1 MSDSD
6 SENNQ
11 GNNNQGNNNQGNNN
25 QGNNNQGNNNQGNNN
40 IQGNTDVSG
49 NPPTSDISGGVTY
62 DISGV
67 TYTSPQIVT
76 DLSSTTI
83 TGTGYEIEH
92 AEGKDEDGD
101 DLKKTTFDTTE
112 PELYDPQIHQ
122 DLNQTIE
129 TYNDMSG
136 VDLSGNLSQTS
147 ALFEEIKDYASQLQC
162 SDFHGKGSIEDYN
175 ALFEAAS
182 RIAND
187 TKQIE
192 LDVDMEGFNEFA
204 QAADDLSSLF
214 EGFILKLSNVSVI
227 TDVNFLTSVV
237 AALKRIVNLSET
249 FGRFKQTVFSTSAIQ
264 LPKSAFDTKVVLD
277 GVMDEINCAMQYIDH
292 FVNPTDPS
300 LNEAALSPEEK
311 EIIQKS
317 VDTIDNWNNMA
328 QYGVTIAM
336 SNDENIQCI
345 QQYSQDLKVKKNSL
359 VTASASLRAKLA
371 AFNIIES

>member
-1 MSDSD
+1 MPRSD
-6 SENNQ
+6 SEDETT
-11 GNNNQGNNNQGNNN
+11 GNVYIN
-25 QGNNNQGNNNQGNNN
+25 
-40 IQGNTDVSG
+40 
-49 NPPTSDISGGVTY
+49 DISGNTVINGNVNVTDISGVITY

-67 TYTSPQIVT
+67 TYISPQIVS

-129 TYNDMSG
+129 TYNDLSG
-136 VDLSGNLSQTS
+136 VDLSGNPSQTN
-147 ALFEEIKDYASQLQC
+147 ALYEEIKDYASQLQC

-175 ALFEAAS
+175 SLFEAAS
-182 RIAND
+182 RIANE

-192 LDVDMEGFNEFA
+192 LDVDIEGFNEFA

-214 EGFILKLSNVSVI
+214 EGFILKLNNVSVI
-227 TDVNFLTSVV
+227 TDVTFLTSVV
-237 AALKRIVNLSET
+237 SALKRIVNLSET

-292 FVNPTDPS
+292 FVNPNLDPS
-300 LNEAALSPEEK
+300 LNEAALSTEEK
-311 EIIQKS
+311 AIIQKS

-328 QYGVTIAM
+328 QYGVSIAM

-345 QQYSQDLKVKKNSL
+345 QQYSQDLKVKKTSL
-359 VTASASLRAKLA
+359 VSASATLRAKLA
-371 AFNIIES
+371 SFNIVEG

>member
-1 MSDSD
+1 MPHNDSDSD
-6 SENNQ
+6 SDTS
-11 GNNNQGNNNQGNNN
+11 
-25 QGNNNQGNNNQGNNN
+25 
-40 IQGNTDVSG
+40 GNTVING
-49 NPPTSDISGGVTY
+49 NVNVTDISGVITY

-67 TYTSPQIVT
+67 TYISPQIVS

-83 TGTGYEIEH
+83 TGNGYEIEH

-112 PELYDPQIHQ
+112 PDLYDPQIHQ
-122 DLNQTIE
+122 DLNETIE
-129 TYNDMSG
+129 TYNDLSG
-136 VDLSGNLSQTS
+136 VDLSGNPSQTN

-175 ALFEAAS
+175 SLFEAAG
-182 RIAND
+182 RIANE

-192 LDVDMEGFNEFA
+192 LDVNIDGFNEFA
-204 QAADDLSSLF
+204 EAADDLSSLF
-214 EGFILKLSNVSVI
+214 EGFILKLNNVSVI
-227 TDVNFLTSVV
+227 TDVTFLTSVV
-237 AALKRIVNLSET
+237 FALKRIVNLSET

-277 GVMDEINCAMQYIDH
+277 GVMDEINCAVQYIDH

-300 LNEAALSPEEK
+300 LNEAALSAEEK

-328 QYGVTIAM
+328 EYGVSIAL

-345 QQYSQDLKVKKNSL
+345 QQYSLDLKTKKSSL
-359 VTASASLRAKLA
+359 INASSSLRAKLA
-371 AFNIIES
+371 AFNIVEG

>member
-1 MSDSD
+1 MPHSDSD
-6 SENNQ
+6 NDDDTS
-11 GNNNQGNNNQGNNN
+11 
-25 QGNNNQGNNNQGNNN
+25 
-40 IQGNTDVSG
+40 GNTVING
-49 NPPTSDISGGVTY
+49 NVNVTDISGVTTY

-67 TYTSPQIVT
+67 TYSSPQIVS

-122 DLNQTIE
+122 DLNETIE
-129 TYNDMSG
+129 TYNDLSG
-136 VDLSGNLSQTS
+136 VDLSGNPSQTN

-175 ALFEAAS
+175 ALFEAAG
-182 RIAND
+182 RIANE

-192 LDVDMEGFNEFA
+192 LDVNIDGFNEFA
-204 QAADDLSSLF
+204 EAADDLSSLF
-214 EGFILKLSNVSVI
+214 EGFILKLNNVSVI
-227 TDVNFLTSVV
+227 TDVTFLTSVV
-237 AALKRIVNLSET
+237 FALKRIVNLSET

-264 LPKSAFDTKVVLD
+264 LPKSAFDTKVILD
-277 GVMDEINCAMQYIDH
+277 GVMDEINCAVQYIDH

-300 LNEAALSPEEK
+300 LNEAALSAEEK

-328 QYGVTIAM
+328 EYGVSIAL

-345 QQYSQDLKVKKNSL
+345 QQHSLDLKTKKTSL
-359 VTASASLRAKLA
+359 VSASATLRAKLA
-371 AFNIIES
+371 SFNIVEG

>member
-1 MSDSD
+1 M
-6 SENNQ
+6 
-11 GNNNQGNNNQGNNN
+11 
-25 QGNNNQGNNNQGNNN
+25 
-40 IQGNTDVSG
+40 
-49 NPPTSDISGGVTY
+49 
-62 DISGV
+62 
-67 TYTSPQIVT
+67 
-76 DLSSTTI
+76 
-83 TGTGYEIEH
+83 
-92 AEGKDEDGD
+92 
-101 DLKKTTFDTTE
+101 
-112 PELYDPQIHQ
+112 
-122 DLNQTIE
+122 
-129 TYNDMSG
+129 
-136 VDLSGNLSQTS
+136 
-147 ALFEEIKDYASQLQC
+147 QC

-192 LDVDMEGFNEFA
+192 LDVDIEGFNEFA

-214 EGFILKLSNVSVI
+214 EGFIMKLNNVSVI

-237 AALKRIVNLSET
+237 DALKRIVNLSET

-292 FVNPTDPS
+292 FVNPTLDPS
-300 LNEAALSPEEK
+300 LNDAALSTEEK
-311 EIIQKS
+311 AIIQKS

-328 QYGVTIAM
+328 QYGVSIAM

-359 VTASASLRAKLA
+359 TSASATLRAKLA
-371 AFNIIES
+371 SFNIVEG

>member
-1 MSDSD
+1 MPYSDIDSD
-6 SENNQ
+6 SETT
-11 GNNNQGNNNQGNNN
+11 
-25 QGNNNQGNNNQGNNN
+25 
-40 IQGNTDVSG
+40 GNTVING
-49 NPPTSDISGGVTY
+49 NVNVTDISGVTTY

-67 TYTSPQIVT
+67 TYTSPEIVS

-83 TGTGYEIEH
+83 TGNGYEIEH

-122 DLNQTIE
+122 DLNETIE
-129 TYNDMSG
+129 TYNDLSG
-136 VDLSGNLSQTS
+136 VDLSGNPSQTN

-175 ALFEAAS
+175 SLFEAAG
-182 RIAND
+182 RIANE

-192 LDVDMEGFNEFA
+192 LDVNIDGFNEFA
-204 QAADDLSSLF
+204 EAADDLSSLF
-214 EGFILKLSNVSVI
+214 EGFILKLNNVSVI
-227 TDVNFLTSVV
+227 TDVTFLTSVV
-237 AALKRIVNLSET
+237 FALKRIVNLSET

-277 GVMDEINCAMQYIDH
+277 GVMDEINCAVQYIDH

-300 LNEAALSPEEK
+300 LNEAALSAEEK

-328 QYGVTIAM
+328 EYGVSIAL

-345 QQYSQDLKVKKNSL
+345 QQYSLDLKTKKSSL
-359 VTASASLRAKLA
+359 INASSSLRAKLA
-371 AFNIIES
+371 AFNIVEG

>member
-1 MSDSD
+1 MPGS
-6 SENNQ
+6 
-11 GNNNQGNNNQGNNN
+11 GNNSPSGNNGSSGNNSPYV
-25 QGNNNQGNNNQGNNN
+25 
-40 IQGNTDVSG
+40 DASG
-49 NPPTSDISGGVTY
+49 NISY

-67 TYTSPQIVT
+67 TYMSPQIVS
-76 DLSSTTI
+76 DLSSSTV
-83 TGTGYEIEH
+83 TGTGYEITD

-101 DLKKTTFDTTE
+101 DLKKTTFDTTN

-122 DLNQTIE
+122 DLNETIE
-129 TYNDMSG
+129 TYNDLSG
-136 VDLSGNLSQTS
+136 VDLSGNVSQTS

-175 ALFEAAS
+175 ALFEAAG

-192 LDVDMEGFNEFA
+192 LDVNIDGFNEFA
-204 QAADDLSSLF
+204 EAADDLSSLF
-214 EGFILKLSNVSVI
+214 EGFILKLNNVSVI

-237 AALKRIVNLSET
+237 FALKRIVNLSET

-277 GVMDEINCAMQYIDH
+277 GVMDEINCAIQYIDH

-300 LNEAALSPEEK
+300 LNEAALSAEEK

-328 QYGVTIAM
+328 EYGVSIAL

-345 QQYSQDLKVKKNSL
+345 QQYSLDLKTKKSSL
-359 VTASASLRAKLA
+359 TTASSSLRAKLA
-371 AFNIIES
+371 AFNIVES

>member
-1 MSDSD
+1 MPHNDSDSD
-6 SENNQ
+6 SDTS
-11 GNNNQGNNNQGNNN
+11 
-25 QGNNNQGNNNQGNNN
+25 
-40 IQGNTDVSG
+40 GNTVING
-49 NPPTSDISGGVTY
+49 NVNVTDISGVITY

-67 TYTSPQIVT
+67 TYISPQIVS

-112 PELYDPQIHQ
+112 PDLYDPQIHQ
-122 DLNQTIE
+122 DLNETIE
-129 TYNDMSG
+129 TYNDLSG
-136 VDLSGNLSQTS
+136 VDLSGNPSQTN

-175 ALFEAAS
+175 SLFEAAG
-182 RIAND
+182 RIANE

-192 LDVDMEGFNEFA
+192 LDVNIDGFNEFA
-204 QAADDLSSLF
+204 EAADDLSSLF
-214 EGFILKLSNVSVI
+214 EGFILKLNNVSVI
-227 TDVNFLTSVV
+227 TDVTFLTSVV
-237 AALKRIVNLSET
+237 FALKRIVNLSET

-277 GVMDEINCAMQYIDH
+277 GVMDEINCAVQYIDH

-300 LNEAALSPEEK
+300 LNEAALSAEEK

-328 QYGVTIAM
+328 EYGVSIAL

-345 QQYSQDLKVKKNSL
+345 QQYSLDLKTKKSSL
-359 VTASASLRAKLA
+359 INASSSLRAKLA
-371 AFNIIES
+371 AFNIVEG

>member
-1 MSDSD
+1 MPHSDSDSD
-6 SENNQ
+6 SETT
-11 GNNNQGNNNQGNNN
+11 
-25 QGNNNQGNNNQGNNN
+25 
-40 IQGNTDVSG
+40 GNTVING
-49 NPPTSDISGGVTY
+49 NVNVTDISGVTTY

-67 TYTSPQIVT
+67 TYTSPEIVS

-122 DLNQTIE
+122 DLNETIE
-129 TYNDMSG
+129 TYNDLSG
-136 VDLSGNLSQTS
+136 VDLSGNPSQTN

-175 ALFEAAS
+175 SLFEAAG
-182 RIAND
+182 RIANE

-192 LDVDMEGFNEFA
+192 LDVNIDGFNEFA
-204 QAADDLSSLF
+204 EAADDLSSLF
-214 EGFILKLSNVSVI
+214 EGFILKLNNVSVI
-227 TDVNFLTSVV
+227 TDVTFLTSVV
-237 AALKRIVNLSET
+237 FALKRIVNLSET

-277 GVMDEINCAMQYIDH
+277 GVMDEINCAVQYIDH

-300 LNEAALSPEEK
+300 LNEAALSAEEK

-328 QYGVTIAM
+328 EYGVSIAL

-345 QQYSQDLKVKKNSL
+345 QQYSLDLKTKKSSL
-359 VTASASLRAKLA
+359 INASSSLRAKLA
-371 AFNIIES
+371 AFNIVEG

>member
-1 MSDSD
+1 MPHSD
-6 SENNQ
+6 SEDETT
-11 GNNNQGNNNQGNNN
+11 GNVYIN
-25 QGNNNQGNNNQGNNN
+25 
-40 IQGNTDVSG
+40 
-49 NPPTSDISGGVTY
+49 DISGNTVINGNVNVTDISGVITY

-67 TYTSPQIVT
+67 TYISPQIVS

-83 TGTGYEIEH
+83 TGNGYEIEH

-112 PELYDPQIHQ
+112 PDLYDPQIHQ
-122 DLNQTIE
+122 DLNETIE
-129 TYNDMSG
+129 TYNDLSG
-136 VDLSGNLSQTS
+136 VDLSGNPSQTN

-175 ALFEAAS
+175 SLFEAAG
-182 RIAND
+182 RIANE

-192 LDVDMEGFNEFA
+192 LDVNIDGFNEFA
-204 QAADDLSSLF
+204 EAADDLSSLF
-214 EGFILKLSNVSVI
+214 EGFILKLNNVSVI
-227 TDVNFLTSVV
+227 TDVTFLTSVV
-237 AALKRIVNLSET
+237 FALKRIVNLSET

-277 GVMDEINCAMQYIDH
+277 GVMDEINCAVQYIDH

-300 LNEAALSPEEK
+300 LNEAALSAEEK

-328 QYGVTIAM
+328 EYGVSIAL

-345 QQYSQDLKVKKNSL
+345 QQYSLDLKTKKSSL
-359 VTASASLRAKLA
+359 INASSSLRAKLA
-371 AFNIIES
+371 AFNIVEG

>member
-6 SENNQ
+6 SEND
-11 GNNNQGNNNQGNNN
+11 
-25 QGNNNQGNNNQGNNN
+25 
-40 IQGNTDVSG
+40 QGNTDVSG
-49 NPPTSDISGGVTY
+49 NPPVTY

-67 TYTSPQIVT
+67 TYTSPQIVS

-122 DLNQTIE
+122 DLNQIIE

-147 ALFEEIKDYASQLQC
+147 ALFEEIKDYAGQLQC

-237 AALKRIVNLSET
+237 DALKRIVNLSET

-345 QQYSQDLKVKKNSL
+345 QQYSQELKTKKTSL
-359 VTASASLRAKLA
+359 VTASATLRAKLA
-371 AFNIIES
+371 AFNIVES

>member
-11 GNNNQGNNNQGNNN
+11 DNND
-25 QGNNNQGNNNQGNNN
+25 
-40 IQGNTDVSG
+40 QGNTDVSG
-49 NPPTSDISGGVTY
+49 NPPVTY

-67 TYTSPQIVT
+67 TYTSPQIVS

-147 ALFEEIKDYASQLQC
+147 ALFEEIKDYAGQLQC

-237 AALKRIVNLSET
+237 DALKRIVNLSET

-300 LNEAALSPEEK
+300 LNDAALSPEEK

-345 QQYSQDLKVKKNSL
+345 QQYSQDLKIKKTSL
-359 VTASASLRAKLA
+359 ISASATLRAKLA
-371 AFNIIES
+371 SFNIVES

>member
-1 MSDSD
+1 MPRSD
-6 SENNQ
+6 SEDETT
-11 GNNNQGNNNQGNNN
+11 GNVYIN
-25 QGNNNQGNNNQGNNN
+25 
-40 IQGNTDVSG
+40 
-49 NPPTSDISGGVTY
+49 DISGNTVINGNVNVTDISGVITY

-67 TYTSPQIVT
+67 TYISPQIVS

-83 TGTGYEIEH
+83 TGNGYEIEH

-112 PELYDPQIHQ
+112 PDLYDPQIHQ
-122 DLNQTIE
+122 DLNETIE
-129 TYNDMSG
+129 TYNDLSG
-136 VDLSGNLSQTS
+136 VDLSGNPSQTN

-175 ALFEAAS
+175 SLFEAAG
-182 RIAND
+182 RIANE

-192 LDVDMEGFNEFA
+192 LDVNIDGFNEFA
-204 QAADDLSSLF
+204 EAADDLSSLF
-214 EGFILKLSNVSVI
+214 EGFILKLNNVSVI
-227 TDVNFLTSVV
+227 TDVTFLTSVV
-237 AALKRIVNLSET
+237 FALKRIVNLSET

-277 GVMDEINCAMQYIDH
+277 GVMDEINCAVQYIDH

-300 LNEAALSPEEK
+300 LNEAALSAEEK

-328 QYGVTIAM
+328 EYGVSIAL

-345 QQYSQDLKVKKNSL
+345 QQYSLDLKTKKSSL
-359 VTASASLRAKLA
+359 INASSSLRAKLA
-371 AFNIIES
+371 AFNIVEG

>member
-1 MSDSD
+1 MPHSD
-6 SENNQ
+6 SEDETT
-11 GNNNQGNNNQGNNN
+11 
-25 QGNNNQGNNNQGNNN
+25 
-40 IQGNTDVSG
+40 GNTVING
-49 NPPTSDISGGVTY
+49 NVNVTDISGSVIY

-67 TYTSPQIVT
+67 TYTSPQIVS
-76 DLSSTTI
+76 DLSSTII

-92 AEGKDEDGD
+92 AEGKDADGD

-129 TYNDMSG
+129 TYNDLSG
-136 VDLSGNLSQTS
+136 VDLSGNVSQTS

-192 LDVDMEGFNEFA
+192 LDVDIEGFNEFA

-214 EGFILKLSNVSVI
+214 EGFIMKLNNVSVI

-277 GVMDEINCAMQYIDH
+277 GVMDEINCAMQYIEH

-311 EIIQKS
+311 AIIQKS

-328 QYGVTIAM
+328 QYGVSIAM

-345 QQYSQDLKVKKNSL
+345 QQYSQELKTKKTTL
-359 VTASASLRAKLA
+359 VSASATLRAKLA
-371 AFNIIES
+371 SFNIVEG

>member
-1 MSDSD
+1 MPHSDIDSD
-6 SENNQ
+6 SETT
-11 GNNNQGNNNQGNNN
+11 
-25 QGNNNQGNNNQGNNN
+25 
-40 IQGNTDVSG
+40 GNTVING
-49 NPPTSDISGGVTY
+49 NVNVTDISGVTTY

-67 TYTSPQIVT
+67 TYTSPEIVS

-112 PELYDPQIHQ
+112 PELYDPHIHQ
-122 DLNQTIE
+122 DLNETIE
-129 TYNDMSG
+129 TYNDLSG
-136 VDLSGNLSQTS
+136 VDLSGNPSQTN

-175 ALFEAAS
+175 SLFEAAG
-182 RIAND
+182 RIANE

-192 LDVDMEGFNEFA
+192 LDVNIDGFNEFA
-204 QAADDLSSLF
+204 EAADDLSSLF
-214 EGFILKLSNVSVI
+214 EGFILKLNNVSVI
-227 TDVNFLTSVV
+227 TDVTFLTSVV
-237 AALKRIVNLSET
+237 FALKRIVNLSET

-277 GVMDEINCAMQYIDH
+277 GVMDEINCAVQYIDH

-300 LNEAALSPEEK
+300 LNEAALSAEEK

-328 QYGVTIAM
+328 EYGVSIAL

-345 QQYSQDLKVKKNSL
+345 QQYSLDLKTKKSSL
-359 VTASASLRAKLA
+359 INASSSLRAKLA
-371 AFNIIES
+371 AFNIVEG

>member
-6 SENNQ
+6 SDSDNETT
-11 GNNNQGNNNQGNNN
+11 GNVYVN
-25 QGNNNQGNNNQGNNN
+25 
-40 IQGNTDVSG
+40 DVSG
-49 NPPTSDISGGVTY
+49 NTVINGNVNVTDISGSVTY

-67 TYTSPQIVT
+67 TYTSPQIVS

-92 AEGKDEDGD
+92 AEGKDADGD

-129 TYNDMSG
+129 TYNDLSG
-136 VDLSGNLSQTS
+136 VDLSGNVSQTS

-192 LDVDMEGFNEFA
+192 LDVDIEGFNEFA

-214 EGFILKLSNVSVI
+214 EGFIMNNVSVI

-237 AALKRIVNLSET
+237 DACSIVNLSET

-277 GVMDEINCAMQYIDH
+277 AVMDEINCAMQYIDH
-292 FVNPTDPS
+292 FVNPTLDPS
-300 LNEAALSPEEK
+300 LNDAALSTEEK
-311 EIIQKS
+311 AIIQKS

-328 QYGVTIAM
+328 QYGVSIAM

-359 VTASASLRAKLA
+359 TSASATLRAKLA
-371 AFNIIES
+371 SFNIVEG

>member
-1 MSDSD
+1 MPHSDIDSD
-6 SENNQ
+6 SETT
-11 GNNNQGNNNQGNNN
+11 
-25 QGNNNQGNNNQGNNN
+25 
-40 IQGNTDVSG
+40 GNTVING
-49 NPPTSDISGGVTY
+49 NVNVTDISGVTTY

-67 TYTSPQIVT
+67 TYTSPEIVS

-122 DLNQTIE
+122 DLNETIE
-129 TYNDMSG
+129 TYNDLSG
-136 VDLSGNLSQTS
+136 VDLSGNPSQTN

-175 ALFEAAS
+175 SLFEAAG
-182 RIAND
+182 RIANE

-192 LDVDMEGFNEFA
+192 LDVNIDGFNEFA
-204 QAADDLSSLF
+204 EAADDLSSLF
-214 EGFILKLSNVSVI
+214 EGFILKLNNVSVI
-227 TDVNFLTSVV
+227 TDVTFLTSVV
-237 AALKRIVNLSET
+237 FALKRIVNLSET

-277 GVMDEINCAMQYIDH
+277 GVMDEINCAVQYIDH

-300 LNEAALSPEEK
+300 LNEAALSAEEK

-328 QYGVTIAM
+328 EYGVSIAL

-345 QQYSQDLKVKKNSL
+345 QQYSLDLKTKKSSL
-359 VTASASLRAKLA
+359 INASSSLRAKLA
-371 AFNIIES
+371 AFNIVEG

>member
-1 MSDSD
+1 MSDTD
-6 SENNQ
+6 SENEQ
-11 GNNNQGNNNQGNNN
+11 S
-25 QGNNNQGNNNQGNNN
+25 
-40 IQGNTDVSG
+40 NTDVSG
-49 NPPTSDISGGVTY
+49 NTPVTY
-62 DISGV
+62 DISGII
-67 TYTSPQIVT
+67 YSSPQIVS

-92 AEGKDEDGD
+92 TEGKDEDGD

-147 ALFEEIKDYASQLQC
+147 ALFEEIKDYAGQLQC

-237 AALKRIVNLSET
+237 EALKRIVNLSET

-292 FVNPTDPS
+292 FVNPTDLS

-345 QQYSQDLKVKKNSL
+345 QQYSEDLKAKKTSL
-359 VTASASLRAKLA
+359 ISASATLRAKLA
-371 AFNIIES
+371 SFNIIES

>member
-6 SENNQ
+6 SESETT
-11 GNNNQGNNNQGNNN
+11 
-25 QGNNNQGNNNQGNNN
+25 
-40 IQGNTDVSG
+40 GNTVING
-49 NPPTSDISGGVTY
+49 NVNITDISGSVTY

-67 TYTSPQIVT
+67 TYTSPQIVS

-92 AEGKDEDGD
+92 AEGKDADGD

-129 TYNDMSG
+129 TYNDLSG
-136 VDLSGNLSQTS
+136 VDLSGNVSQTS

-192 LDVDMEGFNEFA
+192 LDVDIEGFNEFA
-204 QAADDLSSLF
+204 QAADELSSLF
-214 EGFILKLSNVSVI
+214 EGFIMKLNNVSVI

-237 AALKRIVNLSET
+237 DALKRIVNLSET

-292 FVNPTDPS
+292 FVNPTLDPS
-300 LNEAALSPEEK
+300 LNDAALSTEEK
-311 EIIQKS
+311 AIIQKS

-328 QYGVTIAM
+328 QYGVSIAM

-345 QQYSQDLKVKKNSL
+345 QQYSQELKTKKTTL
-359 VTASASLRAKLA
+359 ISASSTLRAKLA
-371 AFNIIES
+371 SFNIVEG

>member
-6 SENNQ
+6 TDND
-11 GNNNQGNNNQGNNN
+11 
-25 QGNNNQGNNNQGNNN
+25 
-40 IQGNTDVSG
+40 QGNTDVSG

-67 TYTSPQIVT
+67 TYTSPQIVS

-147 ALFEEIKDYASQLQC
+147 ALFEEIKDYAGQLQC

-237 AALKRIVNLSET
+237 EALKRIVNLSET

-345 QQYSQDLKVKKNSL
+345 QQYSQDLKTKKTSL
-359 VTASASLRAKLA
+359 ISASATLRAKLA
-371 AFNIIES
+371 SFNIVEG

>member
-1 MSDSD
+1 MPHSDIDSD
-6 SENNQ
+6 SETT
-11 GNNNQGNNNQGNNN
+11 
-25 QGNNNQGNNNQGNNN
+25 
-40 IQGNTDVSG
+40 GNTVING
-49 NPPTSDISGGVTY
+49 NVNVTDISGVTTY

-67 TYTSPQIVT
+67 TYTSPEIVS

-83 TGTGYEIEH
+83 TGNGYEIEH

-122 DLNQTIE
+122 DLNETIE
-129 TYNDMSG
+129 TYNDLSG
-136 VDLSGNLSQTS
+136 VDLSGNPSQTN

-175 ALFEAAS
+175 SLFEAAG
-182 RIAND
+182 RIANE

-192 LDVDMEGFNEFA
+192 LDVNIDGFNEFA
-204 QAADDLSSLF
+204 EAADDLSSLF
-214 EGFILKLSNVSVI
+214 EGFILKLNNVSVI
-227 TDVNFLTSVV
+227 TDVTFLTSVV
-237 AALKRIVNLSET
+237 FALKRIVNLSET

-277 GVMDEINCAMQYIDH
+277 GVMDEINCAVQYIDH

-300 LNEAALSPEEK
+300 LNEAALSAEEK

-328 QYGVTIAM
+328 EYGVSIAL

-345 QQYSQDLKVKKNSL
+345 QQYSLDLKTKKSSL
-359 VTASASLRAKLA
+359 INASSSLRAKLA
-371 AFNIIES
+371 AFNIVEG

>member
-1 MSDSD
+1 MPHNDSDSD
-6 SENNQ
+6 SDTS
-11 GNNNQGNNNQGNNN
+11 
-25 QGNNNQGNNNQGNNN
+25 
-40 IQGNTDVSG
+40 GNTVING
-49 NPPTSDISGGVTY
+49 NVNVTDISGVTTY

-67 TYTSPQIVT
+67 TYISPQIVS

-83 TGTGYEIEH
+83 TGNGYEIEH

-101 DLKKTTFDTTE
+101 DLKKTTFDTTK
-112 PELYDPQIHQ
+112 PDLYDPQIHQ
-122 DLNQTIE
+122 DLNETIE
-129 TYNDMSG
+129 TYNDLSG
-136 VDLSGNLSQTS
+136 VDLSGNPSQTN

-175 ALFEAAS
+175 SLFEAAG
-182 RIAND
+182 RIANE

-192 LDVDMEGFNEFA
+192 LDVNIDGFNEFA
-204 QAADDLSSLF
+204 EAADDLSSLF
-214 EGFILKLSNVSVI
+214 EGFILKLNNVSVI
-227 TDVNFLTSVV
+227 TDVTFLTSVV
-237 AALKRIVNLSET
+237 FALKRIVNLSET

-277 GVMDEINCAMQYIDH
+277 GVMDEINCAVQYIDH

-300 LNEAALSPEEK
+300 LNEAALSAEEK

-328 QYGVTIAM
+328 EYGVSIAL

-345 QQYSQDLKVKKNSL
+345 QQYSLDLKTKKSSL
-359 VTASASLRAKLA
+359 INASSSLRAKLA
-371 AFNIIES
+371 AFNIVEG

>member
-6 SENNQ
+6 SEN
-11 GNNNQGNNNQGNNN
+11 GD
-25 QGNNNQGNNNQGNNN
+25 
-40 IQGNTDVSG
+40 ISGNTVINDVSG
-49 NPPTSDISGGVTY
+49 NTVINDVSGNTVTY

-67 TYTSPQIVT
+67 TYTSPQIVS

-92 AEGKDEDGD
+92 AEGKDADGD

-129 TYNDMSG
+129 TYNDLSG
-136 VDLSGNLSQTS
+136 VDLSGNVSQTS

-192 LDVDMEGFNEFA
+192 LDVDIEGFNEFA

-214 EGFILKLSNVSVI
+214 EGFIMKLNNVSVI

-300 LNEAALSPEEK
+300 LNEASLSPEEK
-311 EIIQKS
+311 AIIQKS

-328 QYGVTIAM
+328 QYGVSIAM

-345 QQYSQDLKVKKNSL
+345 QQYSQELKVKKTSL
-359 VTASASLRAKLA
+359 VSASATLRAKLA
-371 AFNIIES
+371 SFNIVEG

>member
-1 MSDSD
+1 MPRSD
-6 SENNQ
+6 SEDETT
-11 GNNNQGNNNQGNNN
+11 GNVYIN
-25 QGNNNQGNNNQGNNN
+25 
-40 IQGNTDVSG
+40 
-49 NPPTSDISGGVTY
+49 DISGNTVINGNVNVTDISGVITY

-67 TYTSPQIVT
+67 TYISPQIVS

-112 PELYDPQIHQ
+112 PDLYDPQIHQ
-122 DLNQTIE
+122 DLNETIE
-129 TYNDMSG
+129 TYNDLSG
-136 VDLSGNLSQTS
+136 VDLSGNPSQTN

-175 ALFEAAS
+175 SLFEAAG
-182 RIAND
+182 RIANE

-192 LDVDMEGFNEFA
+192 LDVNIDGFNEFA
-204 QAADDLSSLF
+204 EAADDLSSLF
-214 EGFILKLSNVSVI
+214 EGFILKLNNVSVI
-227 TDVNFLTSVV
+227 TDVTFLTSVV
-237 AALKRIVNLSET
+237 FALKRIVNLSET

-277 GVMDEINCAMQYIDH
+277 GVMDEINCAVQYIDH

-300 LNEAALSPEEK
+300 LNEAALSAEEK

-328 QYGVTIAM
+328 EYGVSIAL

-345 QQYSQDLKVKKNSL
+345 QQYSLDLKTKKSSL
-359 VTASASLRAKLA
+359 INASSSLRAKLA
-371 AFNIIES
+371 AFNIVEG

>member
-1 MSDSD
+1 MPHNDSDSD
-6 SENNQ
+6 SDTS
-11 GNNNQGNNNQGNNN
+11 
-25 QGNNNQGNNNQGNNN
+25 
-40 IQGNTDVSG
+40 GNTVING
-49 NPPTSDISGGVTY
+49 NVNVTDISGVTTY

-67 TYTSPQIVT
+67 TYISPQIVS

-112 PELYDPQIHQ
+112 PDLYDPQIHQ
-122 DLNQTIE
+122 DLNETIE
-129 TYNDMSG
+129 TYNDLSG
-136 VDLSGNLSQTS
+136 VDLSGNPSQTN

-175 ALFEAAS
+175 SLFEAAG
-182 RIAND
+182 RIANE

-192 LDVDMEGFNEFA
+192 LDVNIDGFNEFA
-204 QAADDLSSLF
+204 EAADDLSSLF
-214 EGFILKLSNVSVI
+214 EGFILKLNNVSVI
-227 TDVNFLTSVV
+227 TDVTFLTSVV
-237 AALKRIVNLSET
+237 FALKRIVNLSET

-277 GVMDEINCAMQYIDH
+277 GVMDEINCAVQYIDH

-300 LNEAALSPEEK
+300 LNEAALSAEEK

-328 QYGVTIAM
+328 EYGVSIAL

-345 QQYSQDLKVKKNSL
+345 QQYSLDLKTKKSSL
-359 VTASASLRAKLA
+359 INASSSLRAKLA
-371 AFNIIES
+371 AFNIVEG

>member
-1 MSDSD
+1 MPNSDSD
-6 SENNQ
+6 SEDETT
-11 GNNNQGNNNQGNNN
+11 GNVYINDTS
-25 QGNNNQGNNNQGNNN
+25 
-40 IQGNTDVSG
+40 GNTIING
-49 NPPTSDISGGVTY
+49 NVNVTDISGVTTY

-67 TYTSPQIVT
+67 TYTSPQIVS

-101 DLKKTTFDTTE
+101 DLKKTTFNTTE

-122 DLNQTIE
+122 DLNETIE
-129 TYNDMSG
+129 TYNDLSG
-136 VDLSGNLSQTS
+136 VDLSGNPSQTNS
-147 ALFEEIKDYASQLQC
+147 LYEEIKDYASQLQC

-175 ALFEAAS
+175 ALFEAAG
-182 RIAND
+182 RIANE

-192 LDVDMEGFNEFA
+192 LDVDIEGFNEFA

-214 EGFILKLSNVSVI
+214 EGFILKLNNVSVI
-227 TDVNFLTSVV
+227 TDVTFLTSVV
-237 AALKRIVNLSET
+237 SALKRIVNLSET

-292 FVNPTDPS
+292 FVNPNLDPS
-300 LNEAALSPEEK
+300 LNEAALSTEEK
-311 EIIQKS
+311 TIIQKS

-328 QYGVTIAM
+328 EYGVSIAL

-345 QQYSQDLKVKKNSL
+345 QQYSQDLKVKKTSL
-359 VTASASLRAKLA
+359 VSASATLRAKLA
-371 AFNIIES
+371 SFNIVEG

>member
-11 GNNNQGNNNQGNNN
+11 DNND
-25 QGNNNQGNNNQGNNN
+25 
-40 IQGNTDVSG
+40 QGNTDVSG
-49 NPPTSDISGGVTY
+49 NPPVTY

-67 TYTSPQIVT
+67 TYTSPQIVS

-136 VDLSGNLSQTS
+136 VDLSGNISQTS
-147 ALFEEIKDYASQLQC
+147 ALFEEIKDYAGQLQC

-237 AALKRIVNLSET
+237 EALKRIVNLSET

-300 LNEAALSPEEK
+300 LNDAALSPEEK

-345 QQYSQDLKVKKNSL
+345 QQYSQDLKTKKNSL
-359 VTASASLRAKLA
+359 VSASATLRAKLA
-371 AFNIIES
+371 SFNIVES

>member
-1 MSDSD
+1 MPYSDIDSD
-6 SENNQ
+6 SETT
-11 GNNNQGNNNQGNNN
+11 
-25 QGNNNQGNNNQGNNN
+25 
-40 IQGNTDVSG
+40 GNTVING
-49 NPPTSDISGGVTY
+49 NVNVTDISGVTTY

-67 TYTSPQIVT
+67 TYTSPEIVS

-112 PELYDPQIHQ
+112 PDLYDPQIHQ
-122 DLNQTIE
+122 DLNETIE
-129 TYNDMSG
+129 TYNDLSG
-136 VDLSGNLSQTS
+136 VDLSGNPSQTN

-175 ALFEAAS
+175 SLFEAAG
-182 RIAND
+182 RIANE

-192 LDVDMEGFNEFA
+192 LDVNIDGFNEFA
-204 QAADDLSSLF
+204 EAADDLSSLF
-214 EGFILKLSNVSVI
+214 EGFILKLNNVSVI
-227 TDVNFLTSVV
+227 TDVTFLTSVV
-237 AALKRIVNLSET
+237 FALKRIVNLSET

-277 GVMDEINCAMQYIDH
+277 GVMDEINCAVQYIDH

-300 LNEAALSPEEK
+300 LNEAALSAEEK

-328 QYGVTIAM
+328 EYGVSIAL

-345 QQYSQDLKVKKNSL
+345 QQYSLDLKTKKSSL
-359 VTASASLRAKLA
+359 INASSSLRAKLA
-371 AFNIIES
+371 AFNIVEG

>member
-1 MSDSD
+1 MPHNDSDSD
-6 SENNQ
+6 SDTS
-11 GNNNQGNNNQGNNN
+11 
-25 QGNNNQGNNNQGNNN
+25 
-40 IQGNTDVSG
+40 GNTVING
-49 NPPTSDISGGVTY
+49 NVNVTDISGVTTY

-67 TYTSPQIVT
+67 TYISPQIVS

-83 TGTGYEIEH
+83 TGNGYEIEH

-112 PELYDPQIHQ
+112 PDLYDPQIHQ
-122 DLNQTIE
+122 DLNETIE
-129 TYNDMSG
+129 TYNDLSG
-136 VDLSGNLSQTS
+136 VDLSGNPSQTN

-175 ALFEAAS
+175 SLFEAAG
-182 RIAND
+182 RIANE

-192 LDVDMEGFNEFA
+192 LDVNIDGFNEFA
-204 QAADDLSSLF
+204 EAADDLSSLF
-214 EGFILKLSNVSVI
+214 EGFILKLNNVSVI
-227 TDVNFLTSVV
+227 TDVTFLTSVV
-237 AALKRIVNLSET
+237 FALKRIVNLSET

-277 GVMDEINCAMQYIDH
+277 GVMDEINCAVQYIDH

-300 LNEAALSPEEK
+300 LNEAALSAEEK

-328 QYGVTIAM
+328 EYGVSIAL

-345 QQYSQDLKVKKNSL
+345 QQYSLDLKTKKSSL
-359 VTASASLRAKLA
+359 INASSSLSAKLA
-371 AFNIIES
+371 AFNIVEG

>member
-1 MSDSD
+1 MPHSD
-6 SENNQ
+6 SEDETT
-11 GNNNQGNNNQGNNN
+11 GNVYIN
-25 QGNNNQGNNNQGNNN
+25 
-40 IQGNTDVSG
+40 
-49 NPPTSDISGGVTY
+49 DISGNTVINGNVNVTDISGVTTY

-67 TYTSPQIVT
+67 TYTSPQIVS

-122 DLNQTIE
+122 DLNETIE
-129 TYNDMSG
+129 TYNDLSG
-136 VDLSGNLSQTS
+136 VDLSGNPSQTN

-175 ALFEAAS
+175 SLFEAAG
-182 RIAND
+182 RIANE

-192 LDVDMEGFNEFA
+192 LDVNIDGFNEFA
-204 QAADDLSSLF
+204 EAADDLSSLF
-214 EGFILKLSNVSVI
+214 EGFILKLNNVSVI
-227 TDVNFLTSVV
+227 TDVTFLTSVV
-237 AALKRIVNLSET
+237 FALKRIVNLSET

-277 GVMDEINCAMQYIDH
+277 GVMDEINCAVQYIDH

-300 LNEAALSPEEK
+300 LNEAALSAEEK

-328 QYGVTIAM
+328 EYGVSIAL

-345 QQYSQDLKVKKNSL
+345 QQYSLDLKTKKSSL
-359 VTASASLRAKLA
+359 INASSSLRAKLA
-371 AFNIIES
+371 AFNIVEG

>member
-1 MSDSD
+1 MPHNDSDSD
-6 SENNQ
+6 SDTS
-11 GNNNQGNNNQGNNN
+11 
-25 QGNNNQGNNNQGNNN
+25 
-40 IQGNTDVSG
+40 GNTVING
-49 NPPTSDISGGVTY
+49 NVNVTDISGVTTY

-67 TYTSPQIVT
+67 TYISPQIVS

-83 TGTGYEIEH
+83 TGNGYEIEH

-112 PELYDPQIHQ
+112 PDLYDPQIHQ
-122 DLNQTIE
+122 DLNETIE
-129 TYNDMSG
+129 TYNDLSG
-136 VDLSGNLSQTS
+136 VDLSGNPSQTN

-175 ALFEAAS
+175 SLFEAAG
-182 RIAND
+182 RIANE

-192 LDVDMEGFNEFA
+192 LDVNIDGFNEFA
-204 QAADDLSSLF
+204 EAADDLSSLF
-214 EGFILKLSNVSVI
+214 EGFILKLNNVSVI
-227 TDVNFLTSVV
+227 TDVTFLTSVV
-237 AALKRIVNLSET
+237 FALKRIVNLSET

-277 GVMDEINCAMQYIDH
+277 GVMDEINCAVQYIDH

-300 LNEAALSPEEK
+300 LNEAALSAEEK

-328 QYGVTIAM
+328 EYGVSIAL

-345 QQYSQDLKVKKNSL
+345 QQYSLDLKTKKSSL
-359 VTASASLRAKLA
+359 INASSSLRAKLA
-371 AFNIIES
+371 AFNIVEG

>member
-1 MSDSD
+1 MPHSDTD
-6 SENNQ
+6 SE
-11 GNNNQGNNNQGNNN
+11 
-25 QGNNNQGNNNQGNNN
+25 
-40 IQGNTDVSG
+40 TELPPSDVSS
-49 NPPTSDISGGVTY
+49 NISDTSFNATNDISGSYV
-62 DISGV
+62 
-67 TYTSPQIVT
+67 SPVIVS
-76 DLSSTTI
+76 DLSSTVI
-83 TGTGYEIEH
+83 SGTGYEIEH

-122 DLNQTIE
+122 DLNETIE
-129 TYNDMSG
+129 TYNDLSG
-136 VDLSGNLSQTS
+136 VDLSGNPSQTS
-147 ALFEEIKDYASQLQC
+147 ALYEEIKDYASQLQC

-175 ALFEAAS
+175 ALFEAAG
-182 RIAND
+182 RIANE

-192 LDVDMEGFNEFA
+192 LDVDIEGFNEFA

-214 EGFILKLSNVSVI
+214 EGFILKLNNVSVI
-227 TDVNFLTSVV
+227 TDVTFLMSVV
-237 AALKRIVNLSET
+237 SALKRIVNLSET

-300 LNEAALSPEEK
+300 LNEAALSTEEK
-311 EIIQKS
+311 AIIQKS

-328 QYGVTIAM
+328 EYGVSIAL

-345 QQYSQDLKVKKNSL
+345 QQYSQELKTKKTSL
-359 VTASASLRAKLA
+359 ISASATLRAKLA
-371 AFNIIES
+371 SFNIVEG

>member
-1 MSDSD
+1 MPHSDSD
-6 SENNQ
+6 SEDETT
-11 GNNNQGNNNQGNNN
+11 GNVYINDTS
-25 QGNNNQGNNNQGNNN
+25 
-40 IQGNTDVSG
+40 GNTIING
-49 NPPTSDISGGVTY
+49 NVNVTDISGVTTY

-67 TYTSPQIVT
+67 TYTSPQIVS

-101 DLKKTTFDTTE
+101 DLKKTTFNTTE

-122 DLNQTIE
+122 DLNETIE
-129 TYNDMSG
+129 TYNDLSG
-136 VDLSGNLSQTS
+136 VDLSGNPSQTNS
-147 ALFEEIKDYASQLQC
+147 LYEEIKDYASQLQC

-175 ALFEAAS
+175 ALFEAAG
-182 RIAND
+182 RIANE

-192 LDVDMEGFNEFA
+192 LDVDIEGFNEFA

-214 EGFILKLSNVSVI
+214 EGFILKLNNVSVI
-227 TDVNFLTSVV
+227 TDVTFLTSVV
-237 AALKRIVNLSET
+237 SALKRIVNLSET

-292 FVNPTDPS
+292 FVNPNLDPS
-300 LNEAALSPEEK
+300 LNEAALSTEEK
-311 EIIQKS
+311 TIIQKS

-328 QYGVTIAM
+328 EYGVSIAL

-345 QQYSQDLKVKKNSL
+345 QQYSQDLKVKKTSL
-359 VTASASLRAKLA
+359 VSASATLRAKLA
-371 AFNIIES
+371 SFNIVEG

>member
-1 MSDSD
+1 MPHSDIDSD
-6 SENNQ
+6 SETT
-11 GNNNQGNNNQGNNN
+11 
-25 QGNNNQGNNNQGNNN
+25 
-40 IQGNTDVSG
+40 GNTVING
-49 NPPTSDISGGVTY
+49 NVNVTDISGVTTY

-67 TYTSPQIVT
+67 TYTSPQIVS

-101 DLKKTTFDTTE
+101 DLKKTTFNTTE

-122 DLNQTIE
+122 DLNETIE
-129 TYNDMSG
+129 TYNDLSG
-136 VDLSGNLSQTS
+136 VDLSGNPSQTNS
-147 ALFEEIKDYASQLQC
+147 LYEEIKDYASQLQC

-175 ALFEAAS
+175 ALFEAAG
-182 RIAND
+182 RIANE

-192 LDVDMEGFNEFA
+192 LDVDIEGFNEFA

-214 EGFILKLSNVSVI
+214 EGFILKLNNVSVI
-227 TDVNFLTSVV
+227 TDVTFLTSVV
-237 AALKRIVNLSET
+237 SALKRIVNLSET

-292 FVNPTDPS
+292 FVNPNLDPS
-300 LNEAALSPEEK
+300 LNEAALSTEEK
-311 EIIQKS
+311 TIIQKS

-328 QYGVTIAM
+328 EYGVSIAL

-345 QQYSQDLKVKKNSL
+345 QQYSQDLKVKKTSL
-359 VTASASLRAKLA
+359 VSASATLRAKLA
-371 AFNIIES
+371 SFNIVEG

>member
-1 MSDSD
+1 MPASDSD
-6 SENNQ
+6 DDTS
-11 GNNNQGNNNQGNNN
+11 
-25 QGNNNQGNNNQGNNN
+25 
-40 IQGNTDVSG
+40 GNTIING
-49 NPPTSDISGGVTY
+49 NVNVTDISGAVTY

-67 TYTSPQIVT
+67 TYTSPQIVS

-122 DLNQTIE
+122 DLNETIE
-129 TYNDMSG
+129 TYNDLSG
-136 VDLSGNLSQTS
+136 VDLSGNPSQTN
-147 ALFEEIKDYASQLQC
+147 ALYEEIKDYASQLQC

-175 ALFEAAS
+175 ALFEAAG
-182 RIAND
+182 RIANE

-192 LDVDMEGFNEFA
+192 LDVDIEGFNEFA

-214 EGFILKLSNVSVI
+214 EGFILKLNNVSVI
-227 TDVNFLTSVV
+227 TDVTFLTSVV
-237 AALKRIVNLSET
+237 SALKRIVNLSET

-264 LPKSAFDTKVVLD
+264 LPKSAFDTKIVLD

-300 LNEAALSPEEK
+300 LNEAALSTEEK
-311 EIIQKS
+311 AIIQKS

-328 QYGVTIAM
+328 EYGVSIAL

-345 QQYSQDLKVKKNSL
+345 QQYSQDLKTKKTSL
-359 VTASASLRAKLA
+359 VSASATLRAKLA
-371 AFNIIES
+371 SFNIVEG